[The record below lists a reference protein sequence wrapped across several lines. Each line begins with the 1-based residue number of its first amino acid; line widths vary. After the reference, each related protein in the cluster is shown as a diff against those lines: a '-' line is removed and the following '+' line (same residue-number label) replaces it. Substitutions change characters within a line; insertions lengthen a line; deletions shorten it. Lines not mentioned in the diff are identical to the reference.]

1 MGGVKPGNEIPLLT
15 SSFYLL
21 NDGGT
26 AGAGF
31 GLSQGRSIS
40 GQGPYFGVHARTVF
54 NDKPAY
60 SLHRDA
66 GDRLVSRHRSGGE
79 FGWGGISVT

>member
-26 AGAGF
+26 AGAGRPHL
-31 GLSQGRSIS
+31 GVGRA
-40 GQGPYFGVHARTVF
+40 GQGTLLG
-54 NDKPAY
+54 
-60 SLHRDA
+60 
-66 GDRLVSRHRSGGE
+66 LVPE
-79 FGWGGISVT
+79 PFLVTNPLFLPGRG

>member
-26 AGAGF
+26 AGAGSV
-31 GLSQGRSIS
+31 LPQGGSDF
-40 GQGPYFGVHARTVF
+40 GQGSHSGAHARTVSS
-54 NDKPAY
+54 DKPAY
-60 SLHRDA
+60 ALNRDA